1 MAWSQLSRGKG
12 EVCRT
17 CSCVH
22 RSSVEGFHLS
32 SGSRLPGVH
41 WNIYSAA
48 PKVPRHK
55 RPQAGKGAER
65 AGGGGRARELLALA
79 SEKGQGVGKRRILR
93 LAAGGGRETSLPPLH
108 HPEMFRDERSETS
121 AMGGSRLT
129 TLQPAHNGTGGGV
142 SGRDAL
148 QVCLPVLSSGL
159 DTYRNIYIYLFILE
173 YF

>member
-48 PKVPRHK
+48 PKVPRRK

-121 AMGGSRLT
+121 TMGDSRLT
-129 TLQPAHNGTGGGV
+129 TLQPAQMAPAEV
-142 SGRDAL
+142 CQADAL